1 MTVTYLGPLPDGET
15 GTAELGVR
23 KYNAA
28 VWPVRRWR
36 RRRLHCWQQRELTE
50 DRKPAL

>member
-23 KYNAA
+23 KYTRQFGLYADGGEGIFTVGSNASL
-28 VWPVRRWR
+28 PQIGSP
-36 RRRLHCWQQRELTE
+36 H
-50 DRKPAL
+50 